1 MSDGSDRNPGHDGG
15 ATTPGSG
22 GPADHE
28 PDTGPLAAQSD
39 WSGAPHGEQRGV
51 GSSEQ
56 SGTVAD
62 HPQQEGSAQAPE
74 ARQNP
79 WWSAS
84 SGQGV
89 QGQNPS
95 QGSWSRPAGS
105 PQGSAD
111 PATGGWDRP
120 QDSSSPYGAGPYGSG
135 TQAPGAPSPDGSSP
149 YGSRPYGSSP
159 YGSSGYGSSPYGSS
173 GYGAGTYGSGSYGA
187 GTYGSGYHGTGPGS
201 VTPAQKAGRG
211 KLLVGAVVLALVAGG
226 VGGGVAT
233 LLEGNGSTGVVS
245 ALSQPVNTQPTSST
259 GGTVEQVAAKVLPS
273 VVQIQVIVGR
283 SGGEGSGIILSSDGQ
298 ILTNNHVVEA
308 AASASPGAITVAFQ
322 DGSTSTATIL
332 GRDPS
337 ADLAVIKVDKTG
349 LTPITIGSSGS
360 LAVGQDVVA
369 IGSPLGLAGTVTS
382 GIVSALNRPVS
393 ASGESSSTSQASVI
407 DAIQTDAAINPGNSG
422 GALVNMNGELVGIN
436 SAIASLGAAKGSQSG
451 SIGLGFAIPIDQA
464 KRIAKELIASGQA
477 TQAVLGVTAQDATS
491 GTRGAV
497 VGDVSANGAAAKAGL
512 SRGDTIVKVDKRVID
527 SSDALVA
534 AIRSHAPGDTV
545 TLTVAS
551 GGSDKTVQVTLGSQ
565 TVGSK

>member
-1 MSDGSDRNPGHDGG
+1 MSDGSDRYPGHDGG
-15 ATTPGSG
+15 ATPPGSG
-22 GPADHE
+22 GSAGQD
-28 PDTGPLAAQSD
+28 PDTGPLAAQSG
-39 WSGAPHGEQRGV
+39 WSGAPHAGQQ
-51 GSSEQ
+51 GSGSGEQ
-56 SGTVAD
+56 SGWSAGGG
-62 HPQQEGSAQAPE
+62 QQGGSSQGPDAQ
-74 ARQNP
+74 QSP

-84 SGQGV
+84 SGQGA
-89 QGQNPS
+89 QGQDPA
-95 QGSWSRPAGS
+95 QGGWSRPSGT
-105 PQGSAD
+105 PQGAPG
-111 PATGGWDRP
+111 PATGGWDRA
-120 QDSSSPYGAGPYGSG
+120 QGSSSPYGAGSGGSGAQAPYSPSPSAPSPYGQSPYGQSAYGQSPYGSG
-135 TQAPGAPSPDGSSP
+135 A
-149 YGSRPYGSSP
+149 
-159 YGSSGYGSSPYGSS
+159 
-173 GYGAGTYGSGSYGA
+173 YGAGSYG
-187 GTYGSGYHGTGPGS
+187 TGSHDAGPGS
-201 VTPAQKAGRG
+201 STPAPKARRG

-233 LLEGNGSTGVVS
+233 LLDGNGSTGVVS

-273 VVQIQVIVGR
+273 VVQIQVLVGQ

-298 ILTNNHVVEA
+298 ILTNNHVVESA
-308 AASASPGAITVAFQ
+308 AGARSGAITVAFQ
-322 DGSTSTATIL
+322 DGSTATATIL

-393 ASGESSSTSQASVI
+393 ASGQSSATSQASVI

-436 SAIASLGAAKGSQSG
+436 SAIASLGAAQGSQSG

-464 KRIAKELIASGQA
+464 KRIAQELIDSGHA
-477 TQAVLGVTAQDATS
+477 TQAVLGVTAQNATS

-512 SRGDTIVKVDKRVID
+512 SSGDTITKVDDRVID

-545 TLTVAS
+545 TLTVVS
-551 GGSDKTVQVTLGSQ
+551 GGSGKTVQATLGSQ